1 MKIIN
6 AHVHMIELAA
16 MAQRNPDLALPA
28 GIAVL
33 KDLEATLPM
42 LLPQTL
48 IAQMD
53 EAGIEKS
60 ILYAVEAPLVYA
72 SNEYVCSL
80 CSQFPDRL
88 MGFASVNPLSPDAPA
103 VLEKAVREMGLTG
116 LKLHPPLQG
125 FFPDDEAVFP
135 VYQKAAELNIPVVF
149 HVGTTPFGSLCRL
162 AHANPLLIDEV
173 AVRFPTLRIMLTHLG
188 TLWHNEAFMV
198 VEKNPNVFIDTAA
211 YITEIAEVLTPDIVR
226 RIGPEKII
234 FGTDY
239 PMPYGDSPHR
249 MKDFVDCIKAL
260 DLPEETI
267 AGIFSGNLERMLHG
281 DTSQGQT
288 ITAGEIMAKV
298 ARMMDQASMGPQ

>member
-1 MKIIN
+1 MSIIN

-16 MAQRNPDLALPA
+16 MAKRCPDLALPA

-33 KDLEATLPM
+33 KDLDATLPM

-72 SNEYVCSL
+72 SNEYVHAL

-88 MGFASVNPLSPDAPA
+88 MGFASVNPMSPDAPA
-103 VLEKAVREMGLTG
+103 VLEKAVREMHLAG

-125 FFPDDEAVFP
+125 FSPDDETVFP
-135 VYQKAAELNIPVVF
+135 VYQKAVELDIPVVF

-211 YITEIAEVLTPDIVR
+211 YVTEIAEILTPDIVR

-239 PMPYGDSPHR
+239 PMPYGDRPHQ
-249 MKDFVDCIKAL
+249 MKDFVDCIRTL
-260 DLPEETI
+260 DLPAETI
-267 AGIFSGNLERMLHG
+267 AGIFSGNLERLLHG
-281 DTSQGQT
+281 GGSAGDT
-288 ITAGEIMAKV
+288 ITLADMLAKV
-298 ARMMDQASMGPQ
+298 QGAQAK